1 MCFNKMQNV
10 EKSLPSGVTTLHAL
24 LIIFVLWGFAFA
36 LACRLLS
43 LPPQQGKNNA
53 GFADKILGGVRYEI
67 SGEFYEHAD
76 SVFHKGVGHAPR
88 GTVPDWFAR
97 MRRQVAPHGHLHL
110 HKEGIL
116 EIMPW
121 LYFATRADSG
131 NVTAYTVAAHWLA
144 GEAGRP
150 DLAEGV
156 LNEALRNNPSD
167 YRVYME
173 KGNLAMKE
181 GKYKKAARF
190 LDAAYSRL
198 PGTNN
203 MDKDKVYP
211 PAADFGELPSARAR
225 GEGSRVAPEVY
236 QAKGMATTDQALI
249 DRAEILVYRGLLYE
263 IQCSPE
269 NALRCYR
276 ETIQIF
282 PGRLNL
288 KERMLELEKSG
299 RSPTP
304 PEKLAETLLFQR
316 RYVCAEDED

>member
-1 MCFNKMQNV
+1 MVLRVF
-10 EKSLPSGVTTLHAL
+10 TIIL
-24 LIIFVLWGFAFA
+24 LIWGIAFAF
-36 LACRLLS
+36 ACRLLS
-43 LPPQQGKNNA
+43 LPSQQEKNNA

-67 SGEFYEHAD
+67 SGGFYEQAD
-76 SVFHKGVGHAPR
+76 SVFHKGIGHAPKE
-88 GTVPDWFAR
+88 TASDWFAK
-97 MRRQVAPHGHLHL
+97 MRRQTAPHGHFHL

-121 LYFATRADSG
+121 LFFATRADSG
-131 NVTAYTVAAHWLA
+131 NVTAYTVAAYWLA

-150 DLAEGV
+150 DLAEEV

-203 MDKDKVYP
+203 MD
-211 PAADFGELPSARAR
+211 E
-225 GEGSRVAPEVY
+225 Y
-236 QAKGMATTDQALI
+236 QTRF

-263 IQCSPE
+263 IQGSPA

-276 ETIQIF
+276 EIVQIF

-288 KERMLELEKSG
+288 KERMIELEKSG
-299 RSPTP
+299 KSPTP

>member
-1 MCFNKMQNV
+1 MNNT
-10 EKSLPSGVTTLHAL
+10 EKPVVAVWRTL
-24 LIIFVLWGFAFA
+24 LIVFVLWGFAFA

-43 LPPQQGKNNA
+43 MPDRREKNEEH
-53 GFADKILGGVRYEI
+53 FADKMLGGIRYEI
-67 SGEFYEHAD
+67 SGEFYEQAD
-76 SVFHKGVGHAPR
+76 SVFHKGVGHAPK
-88 GTVPDWFAR
+88 GTAPDWFAK
-97 MRRQVAPHGHLHL
+97 MRRQVSPHGHVHL

-131 NVTAYTVAAHWLA
+131 NVTAYTVAAYWLA
-144 GEAGRP
+144 EEAGRP
-150 DLAEGV
+150 DLAEEV
-156 LNEALRNNPSD
+156 LNEALWNNPSD

-198 PGTNN
+198 SDMNS
-203 MDKDKVYP
+203 MDKDK
-211 PAADFGELPSARAR
+211 
-225 GEGSRVAPEVY
+225 
-236 QAKGMATTDQALI
+236 DQARVDL
-249 DRAEILVYRGLLYE
+249 AEILVYRGLLYE
-263 IQCSPE
+263 IQGSPE

-276 ETIQIF
+276 ETLQIF

-288 KERMLELEKSG
+288 KERMIELEKNG
-299 RSPTP
+299 RALTP
-304 PEKLAETLLFQR
+304 PEKLAETILFQR

>member
-1 MCFNKMQNV
+1 MNNT
-10 EKSLPSGVTTLHAL
+10 EKPVVAVWRTL
-24 LIIFVLWGFAFA
+24 LIVFVLWGFAFA

-43 LPPQQGKNNA
+43 MPDRREKNEEH
-53 GFADKILGGVRYEI
+53 FADKMLGGIRYEI
-67 SGEFYEHAD
+67 SGEFYEQAD
-76 SVFHKGVGHAPR
+76 SVFHKGVGHAPK
-88 GTVPDWFAR
+88 GTAPDWFAK
-97 MRRQVAPHGHLHL
+97 MRRQVSPHGHVHL

-131 NVTAYTVAAHWLA
+131 NVTAYTVAAYWLA
-144 GEAGRP
+144 EEAGRP
-150 DLAEGV
+150 DLAEEV
-156 LNEALRNNPSD
+156 LNEALWNNPSD

-203 MDKDKVYP
+203 MGKVYP
-211 PAADFGELPSARAR
+211 PTADFGER
-225 GEGSRVAPEVY
+225 SRTAPE
-236 QAKGMATTDQALI
+236 ATRDQARV

-263 IQCSPE
+263 IQGSPE

-276 ETIQIF
+276 ETLQIF

-288 KERMLELEKSG
+288 KERMIELEKNG
-299 RSPTP
+299 RALTP
-304 PEKLAETLLFQR
+304 PEKLAETILFQR

>member
-1 MCFNKMQNV
+1 MKAKFPISSFQFRRSVNA
-10 EKSLPSGVTTLHAL
+10 GL
-24 LIIFVLWGFAFA
+24 LVFLLWSFAFA

-43 LPPQQGKNNA
+43 MPSQQEKNNA
-53 GFADKILGGVRYEI
+53 GFADKILGGIRHEI
-67 SGEFYEHAD
+67 SGEFYEQAD
-76 SVFHKGVGHAPR
+76 SVFHKGIGHAPQ

-97 MRRQVAPHGHLHL
+97 MRRQVAPYGHVHL

-131 NVTAYTVAAHWLA
+131 NVNAYTVAAYWLA

-150 DLAEGV
+150 DLAEEV

-190 LDAAYSRL
+190 LDAAYARL
-198 PGTNN
+198 PGTNS
-203 MDKDKVYP
+203 MDKVYP
-211 PAADFGELPSARAR
+211 PAATR
-225 GEGSRVAPEVY
+225 
-236 QAKGMATTDQALI
+236 DQVQV

-263 IQCSPE
+263 IQGDPE
-269 NALRCYR
+269 NAVRCYR
-276 ETIQIF
+276 ETVQIF

-288 KERMLELEKSG
+288 KERMIELEKNG

-304 PEKLAETLLFQR
+304 PEKLAETLLFPR
-316 RYVCAEDED
+316 RYVCAEDEDE

>member
-1 MCFNKMQNV
+1 MLDERRFTRDAPQNSV
-10 EKSLPSGVTTLHAL
+10 RRAL
-24 LIIFVLWGFAFA
+24 LIVFVLWGFAFA
-36 LACRLLS
+36 LACQLLS
-43 LPPQQGKNNA
+43 MPDQQGKNNA
-53 GFADKILGGVRYEI
+53 GFADKLLGEVRYGI
-67 SGEFYEHAD
+67 SSEFYEQAD
-76 SVFHKGVGHAPR
+76 LVFHKGVGHAPKE
-88 GTVPDWFAR
+88 TVPDWFAK
-97 MRRQVAPHGHLHL
+97 MRRQVAPRGHAHL
-110 HKEGIL
+110 HKDGIL

-121 LYFATRADSG
+121 LFFATCADSG
-131 NVTAYTVAAHWLA
+131 NVTAYTVAAYWLA

-150 DLAEGV
+150 DLAEEV
-156 LNEALRNNPSD
+156 LNEALRDNPSD

-198 PGTNN
+198 PSTNN
-203 MDKDKVYP
+203 MDKVYSP
-211 PAADFGELPSARAR
+211 TAP
-225 GEGSRVAPEVY
+225 PEVY
-236 QAKGMATTDQALI
+236 QAEGMATRDKDQVQI

-263 IQCSPE
+263 IQGSPE

-276 ETIQIF
+276 ETVQIF

-288 KERMLELEKSG
+288 KERMIELEKNG

-304 PEKLAETLLFQR
+304 PEKLVATILFQR